1 MQIYQIRVKVYLLR
15 NLEYD
20 NIQTQIARF
29 IDEAMA
35 KDEKFLLLH
44 QKNEFKNYCF
54 DSLYPI
60 EEDKLYKEGKIYTFT
75 LRTINKE
82 LADFFTKALS
92 NHFSNFVKGL
102 TTEVKI
108 IPKKLIDR
116 IYTLTP
122 LIIKTDMGYWK
133 KHLSVDDFERRI
145 KENLIKKYNK
155 FHSTKLKEDFEL
167 YDAIEFKNKKPVSIN
182 YKNIKLLGDKISI
195 KISDDPIAQELAY
208 LSLGTGLGEANSRGF
223 GFVNYKWF

>member
-1 MQIYQIRVKVYLLR
+1 MQIYQIRVKVYLLQSIK
-15 NLEYD
+15 YAD
-20 NIQTQIARF
+20 IQTHIAKF
-29 IDEAMA
+29 IDEVMA
-35 KDEKFLLLH
+35 EDEKFLELH
-44 QKNEFKNYCF
+44 KKNEFKNYCF

-60 EEDKLYKEGKIYTFT
+60 EEDKLYKEGSVYTFT
-75 LRTINKE
+75 IRTISKD
-82 LADFFTKALS
+82 LAEFLNSSLA
-92 NHFSNFVKGL
+92 NHFNNIIKGL
-102 TTEVKI
+102 TTEIKI
-108 IPKKLIDR
+108 IPKKLIEK

-122 LIIKTDMGYWK
+122 LIIKTEKGYWK
-133 KHLSVDDFERRI
+133 KNLSVEDFERRI

-155 FHSTKLKEDFEL
+155 FHNTKIKEDFEL
-167 YDAIEFKNKKPVSIN
+167 YNSIEYKNKKPVSIN